1 LTGQR
6 LRIALRHY
14 LISLA
19 VLLAGL
25 STSAHAQEL
34 LYYPI
39 SARVTSMA
47 QAGAA
52 DNTTPSTI
60 VLNPANVIGPLRLYA
75 QGQMLST
82 DIDNEDF
89 WIRRAN
95 AGATWRFG
103 PILFGADLAYARF
116 HLQPASYFF
125 DPPAPLITEN
135 VVELTTGIGLSSASN
150 DLTFGVSGKRFA
162 EKQEVAEGPVPL
174 APLDSTVT
182 TTDKAD
188 AYAFDAGAEIRHRGT
203 LQGWDINSALGA
215 AIMNVGNDVEVEN
228 EKRHLPRHFNGGI
241 SVQMVSPPVQVFWGS
256 VPLITF
262 LVNADAVKQ
271 RDQDWEWMAG
281 TELSIWQILFLRT
294 GIHTITGQDG
304 PDPSQATWGFGAGL
318 PLRNLR
324 VRLDYG
330 RQADAIGDL
339 KHFELS
345 AERTF

>member
-1 LTGQR
+1 MR
-6 LRIALRHY
+6 
-14 LISLA
+14 
-19 VLLAGL
+19 
-25 STSAHAQEL
+25 AQQL

-82 DIDNEDF
+82 DRYSEDF
-89 WIRRAN
+89 WIRRVN

-103 PILFGADLAYARF
+103 FLKFGVDLAYARL
-116 HLQPASYFF
+116 HVATPFF
-125 DPPAPLITEN
+125 YANSTDTTQD
-135 VVELTTGIGLSSASN
+135 VVELTTGLGVSVGAN
-150 DLTFGVSGKRFA
+150 DFLVGISGKRYADKVVTGSSPSLF
-162 EKQEVAEGPVPL
+162 
-174 APLDSTVT
+174 DTT

-215 AIMNVGNDVEVEN
+215 AIMNVGNDVEHEDG
-228 EKRHLPRHFNGGI
+228 KHHLPRHFNGGI

-256 VPLITF
+256 VPLVTF
-262 LVNADAVKQ
+262 LTNVDAAKQ

-294 GIHTITGQDG
+294 GIHTLTGQDG

-330 RQADAIGDL
+330 RQGDAIGEL
-339 KHFELS
+339 KHFELT

>member
-1 LTGQR
+1 
-6 LRIALRHY
+6 
-14 LISLA
+14 
-19 VLLAGL
+19 
-25 STSAHAQEL
+25 
-34 LYYPI
+34 
-39 SARVTSMA
+39 MA

-75 QGQMLST
+75 QGQMLAT
-82 DIDNEDF
+82 DIYTEDF
-89 WIRRAN
+89 WIRRVN

-103 PILFGADLAYARF
+103 PLLLGVDLAYARL
-116 HLQPASYFF
+116 HLAS
-125 DPPAPLITEN
+125 LIFAGHSDEITQN
-135 VVELTTGIGLSSASN
+135 VVELTTGLGLRLGSN
-150 DLTFGVSGKRFA
+150 DFSFGIAGKRYA
-162 EKQEVAEGPVPL
+162 DKDEVAPGPLPL
-174 APLDSTVT
+174 TPLDSLTET
-182 TTDKAD
+182 NKAD
-188 AYAFDAGAEIRHRGT
+188 AYAFDAGGEIRHRGT

-215 AIMNVGNDVEVEN
+215 AIMNVGNDFEVDDG
-228 EKRHLPRHFNGGI
+228 KRHLPRHFNGGI

-256 VPLITF
+256 VPLVTF
-262 LVNADAVKQ
+262 LVNADAAKQ